1 MALLSMLTLTS
12 PHPWEMAFLPEPPM
26 FRLMMPADRESRRSV
41 VANGGAAR
49 VVPAPI
55 EDQDKEPMT

>member
-1 MALLSMLTLTS
+1 
-12 PHPWEMAFLPEPPM
+12 M